1 MKRTSTNAEV
11 LYVRMV
17 ELAKM
22 GSMHSNVNVDED
34 LKVRSAK
41 RKSTNAEVLFVRMV
55 EHAKIESM
63 HSNVNVDEDLK
74 V

>member
-1 MKRTSTNAEV
+1 
-11 LYVRMV
+11 MV
-17 ELAKM
+17 
-22 GSMHSNVNVDED
+22 SHVIVDEV

-41 RKSTNAEVLFVRMV
+41 RTSTNAEVLFVRMV
-55 EHAKIESM
+55 ELAKMGSI

>member
-1 MKRTSTNAEV
+1 
-11 LYVRMV
+11 MV
-17 ELAKM
+17 EYVEKVPM
-22 GSMHSNVNVDED
+22 VSHVIVDEV

-41 RKSTNAEVLFVRMV
+41 RTSTNAEVLFVRMV
-55 EHAKIESM
+55 EHAKMGLM